1 MMSSAWSS
9 DTKAGVTQWNK
20 LLKSGKKVVLHSF
33 EAGTRT
39 VARLRI
45 FYNLWGFLIIIYIY
59 IYHRIIQWLGLK
71 GIYIYIF

>member
-59 IYHRIIQWLGLK
+59 ITESYNGLG
-71 GIYIYIF
+71 